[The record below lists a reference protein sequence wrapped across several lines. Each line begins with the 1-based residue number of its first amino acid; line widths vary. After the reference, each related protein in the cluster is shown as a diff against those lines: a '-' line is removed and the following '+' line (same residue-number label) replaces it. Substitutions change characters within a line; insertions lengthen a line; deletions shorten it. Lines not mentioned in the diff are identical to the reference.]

1 MGYYRD
7 NDTDF
12 DSTENEDGKNEYDD
26 QIDDNYDADNHD
38 YLEETAAETAPIGNG
53 IGRTNDDVR
62 IDEDDRG
69 EQADNGTGY
78 GILALILSILG
89 FFFLPVVMGAAGII
103 IGFIARAKGANAW
116 GGWAIGIGIAA
127 IVISLFARPFF

>member
-1 MGYYRD
+1 MGYYRN

-12 DSTENEDGKNEYDD
+12 DSTENEDGKNEYDG
-26 QIDDNYDADNHD
+26 QIDDNHDDDHD
-38 YLEETAAETAPIGNG
+38 YLEEAAAETAPIDNG
-53 IGRTNDDVR
+53 FGRTDDDVR
-62 IDEDDRG
+62 IDADDRG